1 MKRTEIK
8 YFKSGSGRIV
18 ITDIKYCASMNL
30 IEVEFGKSVRNA
42 YDMIVPRYYVTSVG
56 LNEVFHVIYEDG
68 YRDSFD
74 LPMAFEKDQFERL
87 VKTMKQAGENLTRLR
102 SEDPKTVLI

>member
-30 IEVEFGKSVRNA
+30 IEVEFGKSVR
-42 YDMIVPRYYVTSVG
+42 
-56 LNEVFHVIYEDG
+56 YEDG
-68 YRDSFD
+68 SRDSFD
-74 LPMAFEKDQFERL
+74 LPVACEKDQFERL

-102 SEDPKTVLI
+102 SEDLKTVLI